1 MIGLAE
7 AEKKNKKI
15 RLSIPLSA
23 DIYEKI
29 EKDAEAV
36 GVSTATYGA
45 MIIGN
50 HYRAQQISLDYTKEN
65 MMEAFRSVFE
75 SAFKAKG
82 LDFDKAYNEGV
93 EKSVEDTKQVVS
105 ELLKTNYEK

>member
-1 MIGLAE
+1 MTE

-36 GVSTATYGA
+36 GVSTAAYGA
-45 MIIGN
+45 MIIG
-50 HYRAQQISLDYTKEN
+50 IIT
-65 MMEAFRSVFE
+65 
-75 SAFKAKG
+75 G
-82 LDFDKAYNEGV
+82 L
-93 EKSVEDTKQVVS
+93 SR
-105 ELLKTNYEK
+105 

>member
-1 MIGLAE
+1 MTE

-50 HYRAQQISLDYTKEN
+50 HYRAQQISLDYTKAN

-93 EKSVEDTKQVVS
+93 EKSSEDAQQVVS
-105 ELLKTNYEK
+105 ELLKANYEK